1 MLLLKAKAG
10 QRIFIGNDVTII
22 VTKHNKGGATIA
34 FDAPDHVKILRDR
47 AIRKV
52 AKEKR

>member
-1 MLLLKAKAG
+1 MLVLKAK
-10 QRIFIGNDVTII
+10 QHERISIGDHVKI
-22 VTKHNKGGATIA
+22 VVRSKGGATIA